1 MTGAQL
7 VDDGA
12 DRTERMGA
20 DDMATRREAEFLA
33 AALRHQAQRARGVQH
48 VPGVCSNC
56 GAACPAEL
64 AYCDADCRADHE
76 ARLKVL
82 ARQGR
87 GGCSR

>member
-33 AALRHQAQRARGVQH
+33 AALRRQALVGSAAVYARGV
-48 VPGVCSNC
+48 CANC
-56 GAACPAEL
+56 GVVCQPL
-64 AYCDADCRADHE
+64 AVYCDAECKAEHE
-76 ARLKVL
+76 ARLQVL